1 VCEGVLNSDYMCVF
15 HIKLPA
21 HEVRLSGDLSE
32 IYIAEETFAAGDLVV
47 VFSVLSQESIHG
59 KTALMLLRWLYM
71 LLIYESQCFRSVPT
85 C

>member
-1 VCEGVLNSDYMCVF
+1 MCVF
-15 HIKLPA
+15 HIQLPA

-59 KTALMLLRWLYM
+59 KILQCSTATENVR
-71 LLIYESQCFRSVPT
+71 T
-85 C
+85 CGFEC